1 MYSLGFDTIPVGW
14 KLIFVLFDSSI
25 FSVGSGTFIF
35 RFISLIVG
43 LLGLLMF
50 ESSLG
55 IVSAAISS
63 LVQT

>member
-1 MYSLGFDTIPVGW
+1 MV
-14 KLIFVLFDSSI
+14 LIDSSI
-25 FSVGSGTFIF
+25 FSVGSGIFIF